1 MILFSIVP
9 FSGVVRV
16 GAVNCA
22 EDNWLCQRQ
31 GIRGLIGL
39 KINFSALLNHY
50 FFSNIVIA
58 ILDFSLLLSI

>member
-1 MILFSIVP
+1 MVSTVILVVLRASIILLSIVP

-39 KINFSALLNHY
+39 EINSI
-50 FFSNIVIA
+50 SNT
-58 ILDFSLLLSI
+58 